1 MPGFRRPE
9 RDLPMSS
16 NINKTP
22 SPCAGEGWGE
32 GVHQNDS
39 PLRTGEVPAVREPAH
54 NIAIRVSNLGKC
66 YQIYDA
72 PRDRLRQFVA
82 PRMQRFFGQSP
93 KQYFRELWE

>member
-1 MPGFRRPE
+1 
-9 RDLPMSS
+9 MSS

-93 KQYFRELWE
+93 KQYFRELWELEG